1 MQGYDV
7 ARRVICYCE
16 GCECVVERKL
26 QTYSNQLQ
34 VTGAKTE
41 IGSIWGDGEVN
52 KLLLPAGSGGEV
64 N

>member
-1 MQGYDV
+1 MQGCDV
-7 ARRVICYCE
+7 ARCVICYCE

-26 QTYSNQLQ
+26 HTYSNQLQ

-41 IGSIWGDGEVN
+41 IRPIWGDGEVN
-52 KLLLPAGSGGEV
+52 ELLLPAGRGEV